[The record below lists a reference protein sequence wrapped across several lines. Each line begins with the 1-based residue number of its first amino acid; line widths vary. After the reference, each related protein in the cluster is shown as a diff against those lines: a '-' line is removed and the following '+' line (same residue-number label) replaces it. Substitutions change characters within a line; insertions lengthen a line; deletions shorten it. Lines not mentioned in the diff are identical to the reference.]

1 MTTTRFFDGRTR
13 RHCLSAMLAAC
24 ATVSMGLLAQPA
36 SAEDYPT
43 RPVRVITPFAPGS
56 GPNSV
61 IRLVGEKLTQVWGQQ
76 VVVDNRPGGNGFI
89 AIGAAKKADPD
100 GYTLVQVDDTHMALQ
115 PHLYK
120 KIPYDIATDFDPI
133 GTLFRVNF
141 FVVVPS
147 NSPWKT
153 MGDLIDTAR
162 KEPGYVTYGSW
173 FTGSPGH
180 LGAAMLEAA
189 TGTQMVHVPY
199 KQASD
204 LYIGVGNGDVNWA
217 FGSAG
222 SAGAMYRAGKVKYL
236 AVAAPERSSGYPDVP
251 TVQGG
256 GRSRRPRSE
265 GLGCSPGPARDTPR
279 HHREDQP
286 GPEADPGPARDPRA
300 LHRLWLRALRLDTRR
315 GHEDAGGRPEALRRH
330 RGPDEYLD
338 PVTGVRAVELTH
350 QWRMP

>member
-1 MTTTRFFDGRTR
+1 MTTNRFFDGRGR
-13 RHCLSAMLAAC
+13 RRCLSTMLAAC
-24 ATVSMGLLAQPA
+24 AAIGTGLLAQSA

-56 GPNSV
+56 GPDSV

-76 VVVDNRPGGNGFI
+76 VIVDNRPGGNGFI
-89 AIGAAKKADPD
+89 AIGAAKRAEPD

-141 FVVVPS
+141 LVVVPS
-147 NSPWKT
+147 TSPWKT
-153 MGDLIDTAR
+153 MGDLIDAAR
-162 KEPGYVTYGSW
+162 AKPGEITYGSW

-180 LGAAMLEAA
+180 LGAAMLETS

-222 SAGAMYRAGKVKYL
+222 SAGAMYRAGRVKYL
-236 AVAAPERSSGYPDVP
+236 AVAAPQRSAGYPDVP
-251 TVQGG
+251 TVKEAG
-256 GRSRRPRSE
+256 
-265 GLGCSPGPARDTPR
+265 GPADLEVESWVALLAPRGTPPAIVEKINQDLKPILAEPEIR
-279 HHREDQP
+279 ERFTVLGFEPYATRSTEVTKAREDDLKRY
-286 GPEADPGPARDPRA
+286 GDIVARTNISIP
-300 LHRLWLRALRLDTRR
+300 
-315 GHEDAGGRPEALRRH
+315 
-330 RGPDEYLD
+330 
-338 PVTGVRAVELTH
+338 
-350 QWRMP
+350 

>member
-1 MTTTRFFDGRTR
+1 MTTTRIFDRRTR

-56 GPNSV
+56 GPDSV
-61 IRLVGEKLTQVWGQQ
+61 IRLVGERLTQVWGQQ

-89 AIGAAKKADPD
+89 AIGAAAKAEPD

-222 SAGAMYRAGKVKYL
+222 SAGAMYRAGKVRYL

-251 TVQGG
+251 TVQEAG
-256 GRSRRPRSE
+256 
-265 GLGCSPGPARDTPR
+265 GPADLEVKAWVALLAPHGTPEAVVEKINQDLKPILALPEIR
-279 HHREDQP
+279 ERFTAFGFEPYASTPVEVTKTREDDLKHY
-286 GPEADPGPARDPRA
+286 GDIVAR
-300 LHRLWLRALRLDTRR
+300 TNISI
-315 GHEDAGGRPEALRRH
+315 
-330 RGPDEYLD
+330 
-338 PVTGVRAVELTH
+338 
-350 QWRMP
+350 Q

>member
-1 MTTTRFFDGRTR
+1 MTTTPSVAARTR
-13 RHCLSAMLAAC
+13 RLVLSTLLAAGTAIGLALSAAPAA
-24 ATVSMGLLAQPA
+24 
-36 SAEDYPT
+36 AEAYPT
-43 RPVRVITPFAPGS
+43 RPVRVLTPFAPGS
-56 GPNSV
+56 GPDSV
-61 IRLVGEKLTQVWGQQ
+61 IRLVGERLTQVWGQQ
-76 VVVDNRPGGNGFI
+76 VIVDNRPGGNGFI
-89 AIGAAKKADPD
+89 AIGAAAKAEPD

-147 NSPWKT
+147 DSPWKSMT
-153 MGDLIDTAR
+153 DLIDTAR

-204 LYIGVGNGDVNWA
+204 LYIGVGNGDVSWA

-222 SAGAMYRAGKVKYL
+222 SAGAMYRAGKVRYL

-251 TVQGG
+251 TVRESG
-256 GRSRRPRSE
+256 
-265 GLGCSPGPARDTPR
+265 GPADLEVKAWVALLAPRGTPSAIVEKINQDLKPILADPAIR
-279 HHREDQP
+279 ERFTAFGFEPYASTPAEVAKTREDDLKRY
-286 GPEADPGPARDPRA
+286 GDIVAR
-300 LHRLWLRALRLDTRR
+300 TKIS
-315 GHEDAGGRPEALRRH
+315 
-330 RGPDEYLD
+330 
-338 PVTGVRAVELTH
+338 T
-350 QWRMP
+350 Q